1 VSRSRT
7 QPSPSRQTLE
17 SIPLHTHGISR
28 YYYDLG
34 CNHHLCK
41 AKAAA
46 CQAGV
51 RTRRRARRVRIN
63 GLLVSPDLAPV
74 GSDVPARHGTVYGRR
89 GFGCKCLDCR
99 SAVNLPHL
107 PARLKTIPLESSSVR
122 NS

>member
-1 VSRSRT
+1 M
-7 QPSPSRQTLE
+7 
-17 SIPLHTHGISR
+17 HGSSR

-34 CNHHLCK
+34 CNDLLCK

-89 GFGCKCLDCR
+89 GFGCKCADCKC
-99 SAVNLPHL
+99 AVNLPNL
-107 PARLKTIPLESSSVR
+107 PARLNTVPLETSNVR